1 MAVREH
7 LFLIRDHFMTTAQSA
22 FLEYHKQ
29 NPHIY
34 EEYLRFSHELHAAGI
49 RRKSISMITERIRW
63 NTATRGTGEF
73 KIPNSLRAGYSR
85 LLIWKNPEFRYS
97 DCFILKTSSIDGM
110 FSVDF
115 TDLST
120 WDNDYWNSFPTRN
133 L

>member
-1 MAVREH
+1 
-7 LFLIRDHFMTTAQSA
+7 MTTAQSA

-34 EEYLRFSHELHAAGI
+34 EEYLRFAHELHAAGI